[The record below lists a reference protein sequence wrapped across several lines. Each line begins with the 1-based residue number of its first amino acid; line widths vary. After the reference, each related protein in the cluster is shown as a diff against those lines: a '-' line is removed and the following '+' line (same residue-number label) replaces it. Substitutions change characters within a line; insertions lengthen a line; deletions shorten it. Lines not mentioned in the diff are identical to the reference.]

1 MKAIVL
7 TCDSYRP
14 LTEHMILQYE
24 RLWPDHPFV
33 FRIPYQSLRGP
44 DSERREYIKAPGGTA
59 TDIPPSVLKL
69 IADLDD
75 EEMVYWCA
83 DDKYPIQLV
92 TEKIAGLMAYACG
105 SREISGLM
113 FCRCR
118 VTLDRPEVTL
128 YSREWMTPL
137 GDAILERRAWYQIWI
152 HQFLRA
158 KVLRYLF
165 SEMPDYIAR
174 AKAMDDLKNDIVK
187 LADHRLFVTKEN
199 FAVFGESTRN
209 GRLTRNCYDSIQ
221 STNIELPHKY
231 RRPSRKRITIGKL

>member
-44 DSERREYIKAPGGTA
+44 DSERHEYIKAPGG
-59 TDIPPSVLKL
+59 IPPSVLQL
-69 IADLDD
+69 IADVDD
-75 EEMVYWCA
+75 EEMIYWCA
-83 DDKYPIQLV
+83 DDKYPVQLV
-92 TEKIAGLMAYACG
+92 TDKITGLMSYACQSPDIG
-105 SREISGLM
+105 GLM

-118 VTLDRPEVTL
+118 VTLERPDLAL
-128 YSREWMTPL
+128 YSREWVTPL
-137 GDAILERRAWYQIWI
+137 GEILLERRAWYQIWI

-158 KVLRYLF
+158 KVLRYFF
-165 SEMPDYIAR
+165 SEMPDYIAS
-174 AKAMDDLKNDIVK
+174 AKAMDTLKNDIVK

-199 FAVFGESTRN
+199 FAVFGESTQH
-209 GRLTRNCYDSIQ
+209 GRLTRNCYESIRN
-221 STNIELPHKY
+221 TNIQVPQKY
-231 RRPSRKRITIGKL
+231 RRPSRKRITMGKL